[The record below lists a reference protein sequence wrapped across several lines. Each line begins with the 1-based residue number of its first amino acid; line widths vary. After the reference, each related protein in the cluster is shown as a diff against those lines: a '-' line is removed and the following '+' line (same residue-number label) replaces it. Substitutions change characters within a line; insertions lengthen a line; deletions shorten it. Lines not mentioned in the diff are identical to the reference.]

1 MLTLRPLFVGVRAL
15 GPVLLANAQ
24 EPAAELLAM
33 VWGPRFDREH
43 ALHLARQAVP
53 DCLVLDHS
61 LALAADRFD
70 ALPPKRQQRL
80 RQHIRHRATAP
91 VGQSAHDAYPPD

>member
-1 MLTLRPLFVGVRAL
+1 MLTLRPLFAGVRAL
-15 GPVLLANAQ
+15 GPALLATGQ

-43 ALHLARQAVP
+43 AVQLARLAAP
-53 DCLVLDHS
+53 DSVALGHS

-70 ALPPKRQQRL
+70 ALPPPRQQRL
-80 RQHIRHRATAP
+80 RQHIRHRAGGTIGA
-91 VGQSAHDAYPPD
+91 